1 MENAHSDHK
10 KSGLLIFAIV
20 GLVLLATAVGVAYY
34 QSVQEPADNADVEV
48 EFVNADQETE
58 DTVPAPKQK
67 QPHKKAAAEKKD
79 SGSVLDK
86 FKNVDIEVHGAKNP
100 CTQTERMMKQCSD

>member
-1 MENAHSDHK
+1 MENAHSDNK

-20 GLVLLATAVGVAYY
+20 GLVMLATALGVSYY
-34 QSVQEPADNADVEV
+34 QSVQEPADNAEVEV

-58 DTVPAPKQK
+58 TTAPAEKQK
-67 QPHKKAAAEKKD
+67 QPQKKAAAEKED

-86 FKNVDIEVHGAKNP
+86 LKTIDIEVRGAKNP